1 MPDVSQYNEKELMT
15 LVSRGDELAF
25 ASLFEHYRNRIYG
38 IAFKLTHST
47 TIAEEIVQ
55 DVFLKIWLKRADLM
69 EIQNFSAYLFIVTR
83 NDVYK
88 VLKQIARDF
97 KTTLLTDENQSLAN
111 NASTADLL
119 VEKEYSLLL
128 KKAIDRLPNQQKQ
141 VYTLIKEQGLKRE
154 EVAGLLHLQP
164 ETIKFHLAQAMKNI
178 RAFCMPHLNLYI
190 GFAISLSYLVLK
202 LSR

>member
-1 MPDVSQYNEKELMT
+1 MT

-202 LSR
+202 LSS